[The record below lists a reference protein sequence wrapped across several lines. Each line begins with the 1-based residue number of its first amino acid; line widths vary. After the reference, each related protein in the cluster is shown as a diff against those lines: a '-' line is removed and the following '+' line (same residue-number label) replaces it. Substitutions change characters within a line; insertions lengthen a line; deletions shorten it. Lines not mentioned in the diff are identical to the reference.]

1 MRSSMSA
8 VGIVA
13 LLVLGIGGCKR
24 GADVHG
30 TVSQAGKGV
39 PGASV
44 SLSCPDGSKHL
55 TGTNATGDFRF
66 EELGP
71 GVDDA
76 CIVEVL
82 ATGTWI
88 APLAVGTR
96 CAQHD
101 AASGL
106 CTEALFAFGVR

>member
-1 MRSSMSA
+1 MQV
-8 VGIVA
+8 VGLLA
-13 LLVLGIGGCKR
+13 LGVVGCKQ
-24 GADVHG
+24 GADFHG

-55 TGTNATGDFRF
+55 TSTNSTGDFRF

-88 APLAVGTR
+88 APVAVGNR
-96 CAQHD
+96 CAQH

-106 CTEALFAFGVR
+106 CSEALFAFNVR